1 MTTSFFLTTLKPYRR
16 RMSYQAYLD
25 LANDTQI
32 MEWVNGEVITYTPPL
47 LEHQNLVSFLHTI
60 LRLYAQLLQ
69 LGQIIPAPFTVQLWS
84 AGPAREPDLLFLSQD
99 NQNGLSA
106 KQFSGA
112 PDLVVE
118 VVSPSSVTEDR
129 VRKFSE
135 YETAGVREYWL
146 IDPRPRQQQVD
157 FYGLDAS
164 GVYQPLPIAENG
176 RFHSPTLP
184 GFWLNVDWLWQ
195 DPLPNT
201 QTTFAEIVVSAEGV
215 APEIKQ
221 AYQALLKTLRS

>member
-1 MTTSFFLTTLKPYRR
+1 MTSSLFLTPVKPYRR
-16 RMSYQAYLD
+16 RISYQAYLD
-25 LANDTQI
+25 LANDAQI
-32 MEWVNGEVITYTPPL
+32 MEWVNGEVITYMPPL
-47 LEHQNLVSFLHTI
+47 LEHQNLVSYLNTI

-69 LGQIIPAPFTVQLWS
+69 LGQIIPAPFAVQLWPD
-84 AGPAREPDLLFLSQD
+84 GPAREPDLFFLSQK
-99 NQNGLSA
+99 NEKGLTA

-112 PDLVVE
+112 PDIVVE

-135 YETAGVREYWL
+135 YEKAGVREYWL
-146 IDPRPRQQQVD
+146 IDPRSRQQQAD
-157 FYGLDAS
+157 FYTLDES

-176 RFHSPTLP
+176 RFHSHILP
-184 GFWLNVDWLWQ
+184 GFWLNLDWLWQ

-201 QTTFAEIVVSAEGV
+201 QTTFAEIVVEAEGV

-221 AYQALLKTLRS
+221 AYQTLLKTLKA